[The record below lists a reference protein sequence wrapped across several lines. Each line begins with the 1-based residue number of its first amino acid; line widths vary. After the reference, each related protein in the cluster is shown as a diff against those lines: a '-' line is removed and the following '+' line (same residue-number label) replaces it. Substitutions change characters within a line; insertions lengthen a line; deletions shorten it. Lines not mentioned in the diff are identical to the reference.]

1 MFQQRRLLIDVR
13 VMYQI
18 REFYG
23 LQIMPCKYRRKIKKK
38 GLNIW
43 TNAETGQDRK
53 GLVFN
58 MFLEIFESKE
68 EKRKLRK
75 DSEFYG

>member
-1 MFQQRRLLIDVR
+1 
-13 VMYQI
+13 
-18 REFYG
+18 
-23 LQIMPCKYRRKIKKK
+23 
-38 GLNIW
+38 LNIW

-75 DSEFYG
+75 ERKENIFRFFFVFPCF

>member
-1 MFQQRRLLIDVR
+1 
-13 VMYQI
+13 MYQI

-43 TNAETGQDRK
+43 INAETGQDK
-53 GLVFN
+53 
-58 MFLEIFESKE
+58 
-68 EKRKLRK
+68 KRIMN
-75 DSEFYG
+75 DEF